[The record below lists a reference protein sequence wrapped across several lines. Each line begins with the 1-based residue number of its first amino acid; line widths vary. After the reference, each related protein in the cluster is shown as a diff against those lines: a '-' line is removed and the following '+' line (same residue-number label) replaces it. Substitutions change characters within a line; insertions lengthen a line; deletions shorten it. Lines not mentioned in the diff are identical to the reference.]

1 MTAQFTAARMA
12 LLLLASVVPAVHAA
26 GTAAGTDIT
35 NTASATFTDPG
46 GSPVTV
52 SSNTTTLKVDE
63 VLDVTIVANDASNV
77 AVTTPDTDAPLSFTV
92 TNTGNGS
99 EFFSLSVNNAL
110 GGDQF
115 DPVNTRLYLDDGDG
129 ILEIGAGDTLYV
141 AGSNDPALAA
151 DASRIVFMVNDMPAG
166 RSNSDVARVELLAE
180 AITAQATAGADA
192 PGTTFAG
199 QGAGGSDAVVGNTQA
214 DASGQNGYVVSL
226 VATTFSKTQTV
237 IDQFGGTNAIPG
249 AEITYT
255 LTFAATGSGS
265 LSGSQITDPIP
276 ANTTYVSGSLTL
288 NAGGLTDT
296 ADADAGRFTGTG
308 IAVDLGTVTAPV
320 THAVTFRVTIN

>member
-199 QGAGGSDAVVGNTQA
+199 QGAGGSDAVVGGTQA
-214 DASGQNGYVVSL
+214 DASGQNGYVVSQ

-237 IDQFGGTNAIPG
+237 LDQFGGTNAIPG
-249 AEITYT
+249 AVITYT
-255 LTFAATGSGS
+255 LTFAATGFGS

-276 ANTTYVSGSLTL
+276 ANTTYVPGSLAL